1 MTSACFLFHHNQ
13 LESCR
18 RLTVQ
23 LYAGALS
30 QLLEDEFDFVRCA
43 AARAV
48 TALSRRSASIAET
61 SLELLMSALFDD
73 EPILRVA
80 ALAGIR
86 VALSKVQSTPAQAQ
100 PSADGKG
107 QKAKKAGGPQVPQ
120 DLYQAVRN
128 CLEDSSMAV
137 RLAAVR
143 CVSYIV

>member
-1 MTSACFLFHHNQ
+1 MVSDDAVST
-13 LESCR
+13 
-18 RLTVQ
+18 
-23 LYAGALS
+23 GALS

-48 TALSRRSASIAET
+48 AALSCRSEVLAET

-73 EPILRVA
+73 QPILRVA

-86 VALSKVQSTPAQAQ
+86 VALTALSKVQFVSPQGHPAASTAKQKPKK
-100 PSADGKG
+100 KG
-107 QKAKKAGGPQVPQ
+107 GAKVPEE
-120 DLYQAVRN
+120 LYQAVRN

-143 CVSYIV
+143 YV